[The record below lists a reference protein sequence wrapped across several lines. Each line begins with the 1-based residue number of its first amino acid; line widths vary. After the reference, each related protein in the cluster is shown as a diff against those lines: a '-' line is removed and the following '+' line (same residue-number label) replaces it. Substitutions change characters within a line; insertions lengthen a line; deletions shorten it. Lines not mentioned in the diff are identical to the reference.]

1 MQKKLQITSAMN
13 IIFFSIFINSL
24 VTFLTM
30 LTYDFL
36 LVTFAS
42 NASRLD
48 KLGKKSEISWPFLWR
63 AISSCKNNQYSLL
76 QRLNRLKKYTFL
88 KLRNAISMK
97 IISHILFWRLKIKTM
112 AMLWPMRDS
121 HKFETKFRYKVKN
134 RILS

>member
-13 IIFFSIFINSL
+13 VIFFSIFINSL

-97 IISHILFWRLKIKTM
+97 IVSHILFWHLKIKTM
-112 AMLWPMRDS
+112 AMLWPMQDS
-121 HKFETKFRYKVKN
+121 YKFETKFRYKVKN
-134 RILS
+134 SILS